1 MKKSLLDCLTNPRFV
16 CMLMA
21 ARDVMGE
28 VDQFSRDMQEDGL
41 LVHAVRLKVDG
52 ESHLSP

>member
-1 MKKSLLDCLTNPRFV
+1 MKKSLLDRLTNPRFV

-21 ARDVMGE
+21 ARDVMGGM
-28 VDQFSRDMQEDGL
+28 DQFSRDMQEDGL